1 MYFQKTLTTFR
12 LKSLEVSSIYPFVSL
27 EQGNCN
33 TLAAML
39 FLPGKRDEKG
49 GGRERTLFFLLFLFP
64 SFISPEGDEMAAPR
78 DELRGFKFS
87 YSTFEALSNQTFTTI
102 NE

>member
-1 MYFQKTLTTFR
+1 
-12 LKSLEVSSIYPFVSL
+12 
-27 EQGNCN
+27 
-33 TLAAML
+33 ML
-39 FLPGKRDEKG
+39 FLSGKRDEKG
-49 GGRERTLFFLLFLFP
+49 GGTLFFLLFLFP

-87 YSTFEALSNQTFTTI
+87 YSTFAALSKQTFITI